1 MLPGGIPWILMFSSL
16 FFYFIN
22 RKIIIHVMAE
32 HNNLMK
38 KKYLQQLFHTHLRQP
53 FIYFTSFKIEHVN
66 ADVENTLIV
75 IFIVIFI

>member
-22 RKIIIHVMAE
+22 KKIIIHVMAE

-38 KKYLQQLFHTHLRQP
+38 KKYLQQLLHTRLRQP

-66 ADVENTLIV
+66 ADVEGKIP
-75 IFIVIFI
+75 